1 MSPQKYEGHTSGG
14 SVTRLWL
21 AAGTQS
27 EAAHVRS
34 RWTSVLRKPGCLS
47 ARPGRRGPRQAA
59 RLRSRIRRPALHAH
73 HLGLSPRIL
82 GRWGRKPKSRIVGP
96 RKQGAWGSDGT
107 PAGHPHSGAAPATVV
122 PPPAPG
128 RPPPHPP
135 VIRRHFKSP
144 LGQGGIRMLSRR
156 WRAKRAPP
164 WTAGASG
171 QVDRSR
177 KAEGSAGQ
185 EAREATGAHAV
196 SAKAGCTC
204 GPAARRAA
212 APFRPCPAA
221 LSRGTQGALTGR
233 PPPREAPVFSAS
245 ALHVPAWAGFR
256 SS

>member
-1 MSPQKYEGHTSGG
+1 M
-14 SVTRLWL
+14 TRLWL

-34 RWTSVLRKPGCLS
+34 RWTSVLRKPSCLS

-59 RLRSRIRRPALHAH
+59 RLRSRIRRPALHSD

-107 PAGHPHSGAAPATVV
+107 PLVTLILGRLPPPSV

-128 RPPPHPP
+128 RPPHHPP
-135 VIRRHFKSP
+135 SPPIIRRRFKSP
-144 LGQGGIRMLSRR
+144 LGQGGIRMESRR

-164 WTAGASG
+164 VDGGGSR
-171 QVDRSR
+171 QVDRGR
-177 KAEGSAGQ
+177 EAEGSAGQ

-212 APFRPCPAA
+212 APFRLCPAA